1 MCPNERVKY
10 MQAGSGQVFYLAN
23 DSRNGSWTVEAFAG
37 GSNPLQ
43 RVGSWKSRDEA
54 VEWLRRQDC
63 HPFKDE
69 E

>member
-1 MCPNERVKY
+1 MSPNERAKY

-23 DSRNGSWTVEAFAG
+23 DPQTGSWTVEAFAG
-37 GSNPLQ
+37 GPNPLQ